1 MCVKVKIRSITGLAA
16 TTINDVKN
24 NIPDVSTLVKKANFI
39 TKIYE
44 IEKKSDHDH
53 NHGKSISLIKNW
65 ISYWQKVLKQD

>member
-53 NHGKSISLIKNW
+53 NHGKSISLIKN
-65 ISYWQKVLKQD
+65 